1 MGRQMFAKGGAA
13 FPDLSGDGNVTQK
26 DILMGRGVIPMQD
39 GGMAPMPMAAAPGP
53 QMMPPGLP
61 PIDPGSV
68 DINEA
73 AQGAMQQGI
82 NPAELEGML
91 TQYASQM
98 DDLENAEDYET
109 VINGIRGDTAP
120 IEQRYQEL
128 AQVVG
133 PEDSQATPE
142 SVLTLLQPV
151 MQIAAVDQGI
161 GGLAAEEMSAPVEGA
176 MAEGIM
182 STVNMG
188 APEAPVQVPGGPAP
202 VNFNQGGAVQYM
214 NVGGAADPS
223 RMQTLYNEQLAL
235 MNQIDDPAVREAAL
249 AERKD
254 MTQAGILFDIAQGA
268 LSFAGGGGRPGASP
282 AEQLASAFTPVV
294 GNIGARA
301 GDLSKFKDSQTA
313 QDRQLR
319 LGAMQGAQQAYQGEL
334 TRAAAAANV
343 KPGETFQ
350 VKDADGTLLW
360 QGPIGTVGA
369 QQKIMAQYPDAV
381 SITEITDPKAP
392 EYITFI
398 DPNNLSNFHVFNKN
412 DMSTD
417 NQSKMELIRQSVNAE
432 GQPMYRITGAFTPSK
447 DSGSAASVQN
457 FILKSTGETE
467 TVDLSTPEGQARKTA
482 LIDLGYVKG
491 GVADVDGDSTTAKLQ
506 VIVNRDDPTDQKTFD
521 MNDPD
526 QRASAN
532 ELLKGRYLPT
542 TVPSY
547 ADAVAGA
554 ELGNDRESKF
564 IKLTANPG
572 TLAAYA
578 DGTLDAET
586 ANIINGFITQNTR
599 QKAVVDTTTGQATL
613 VAGYKLPP
621 VLINAIIA
629 RGKIEGA
636 TLPSTEGVD
645 VLNITNAEVSPDE
658 TDTGRIKFLPD
669 GTIDYST
676 FEDDNTFLVT
686 GIDLTKSQTWR
697 STMDRFF
704 NQVAGQLKI
713 GDGYAGDSGKITSQ
727 ADTQLNALAT
737 QINRIARKGIDGK
750 VFAMD
755 VASVEEQTA
764 KFRPGGSKTDVNARD
779 QLVTVRNTLAAMYG
793 DAYTIA
799 SNPKSYP
806 TGNKLKDAE
815 TLLPQIE
822 RYLAE
827 TTAAIAV
834 YDRFLTTDPIAD
846 AVRDRSV
853 TSTLKRANDGDD

>member
-1 MGRQMFAKGGAA
+1 
-13 FPDLSGDGNVTQK
+13 
-26 DILMGRGVIPMQD
+26 
-39 GGMAPMPMAAAPGP
+39 
-53 QMMPPGLP
+53 
-61 PIDPGSV
+61 
-68 DINEA
+68 
-73 AQGAMQQGI
+73 
-82 NPAELEGML
+82 
-91 TQYASQM
+91 
-98 DDLENAEDYET
+98 
-109 VINGIRGDTAP
+109 
-120 IEQRYQEL
+120 
-128 AQVVG
+128 
-133 PEDSQATPE
+133 
-142 SVLTLLQPV
+142 
-151 MQIAAVDQGI
+151 
-161 GGLAAEEMSAPVEGA
+161 

-223 RMQTLYNEQLAL
+223 RMQTLYNEELAL
-235 MNQIDDPAVREAAL
+235 LNQIDDPATREANL
-249 AERKD
+249 AEQQK
-254 MTQAGILFDIAQGA
+254 MTKAGILFDIAQGA
-268 LSFAGGGGRPGASP
+268 LSFAGGAGRPGATP

-301 GDLSKFKDSQTA
+301 GDLNKFKQSQTA

-319 LGAMQGAQQAYQGEL
+319 LGAMQGARQAYQGEL

-350 VKDADGTLLW
+350 VKDAEGTLLW

-369 QQKIMAQYPDAV
+369 QQKIMARYPNAV
-381 SITEITDPKAP
+381 SFTEVTDPKAP

-412 DMSTD
+412 DMSKD
-417 NQSKMELIRQSVNAE
+417 NQDKMELIRQSVNDE
-432 GQPMYRITGAFTPSK
+432 GQPVYRITGAFTPSK
-447 DSGSAASVQN
+447 DSGSASSVQN
-457 FILKSTGETE
+457 FILKSTGQTE
-467 TVDLSTPEGQARKTA
+467 TVDLSTREGQARKA
-482 LIDLGYVKG
+482 ELIELGYVKG

-506 VIVNRDDPTDQKTFD
+506 VIVNRDDPTDQQTFD

-526 QRASAN
+526 QRAAAN

-564 IKLTANPG
+564 IKLTANPA
-572 TLAAYA
+572 TLTAYA

-621 VLINAIIA
+621 VLINAIVE
-629 RGKIEGA
+629 RRKIEGA

-645 VLNITNAEVSPDE
+645 ILNVTNAEVSPDE

-669 GTIDYST
+669 GTIDFST
-676 FEDDNTFLVT
+676 FDDDNTFLIT

-697 STMDRFF
+697 SSMNRFF

-713 GDGYAGDSGKITSQ
+713 GDGYGGDSGKITSQ

-755 VASVEEQTA
+755 VASVEEQTS
-764 KFRPGGSKTDVNARD
+764 KFRPGGSKTDVSARD

-799 SNPKSYP
+799 SNPESYP
-806 TGNKLKDAE
+806 TGTKLKDAQ

-834 YDRFLTTDPIAD
+834 YDRFLTTDPITD
-846 AVRDRSV
+846 AVKDRSV
-853 TSTLKRANDGDD
+853 TSTLNRANDGDD